1 MLDIFKAAKNLVYGR
16 TRRCPVCK
24 HDVVSFSPLPAYYR
38 DEAAR
43 YGYKY
48 FGKGETIN
56 VREYSCDQCG
66 ASDRER
72 LSALFLDSIIRRDD
86 FESGTSLL
94 HFAPEAALSKRIQQL
109 GKFDYRS
116 ADISMEGVSDHV
128 DITDM
133 ACYGNSIFDAFICS
147 HVLEHVQDDHAAL
160 CELHRILKPGGWGIL
175 MSPLMTEFEESLE
188 DPSITTETDRWRLFG
203 QGDHVRLYAKK
214 DFLRRIARVGFSVRQ
229 LGVNFFGSETF
240 HQCGITSGSVL
251 YVVSHD

>member
-1 MLDIFKAAKNLVYGR
+1 MLDILRTVKSLVFGR
-16 TRRCPVCK
+16 ARRCPVCERNA
-24 HDVVSFSPLPAYYR
+24 VSFLPLPDYYR
-38 DEAAR
+38 EQADK

-56 VREYSCDQCG
+56 IREYSCNHCG

-72 LSALFLDSIIRRDD
+72 LSALFLESVIRREG
-86 FESGTSLL
+86 FVSGSKLL
-94 HFAPEAALSKRIQQL
+94 HFAPEVALAKRIRQS

-116 ADISMEGVSDHV
+116 ADISMEGVSDNV
-128 DITDM
+128 DISDM
-133 ACYGNSIFDAFICS
+133 ACYGDAVFDAFICS

-188 DPSITTETDRWRLFG
+188 DPGVTAEADRWRLFG

-214 DFLRRIARVGFSVRQ
+214 DFLKRITQAGFSVRQ
-229 LGVNFFGSETF
+229 LGMDFFGSGIF
-240 HQCGITSGSVL
+240 HQCGITPGSVL